1 MRFYK
6 VLPLVLVVLLTVN
19 CASIFKGSRSKID
32 LASQPTGAKVYI
44 DGNYMGDTPL
54 KLRLASKRDYAIE
67 FRMEG
72 KETKTINVQ
81 NKVGAG
87 WIVLDV
93 LGGLVPVIIDAA
105 TGSWYEF
112 DQRSV
117 TVLLD
122 KDGLA
127 PIPVPLS

>member
-1 MRFYK
+1 MRISKF
-6 VLPLVLVVLLTVN
+6 VSFCLVCLLLAS
-19 CASIFKGSRSKID
+19 CAAIIKGSRSKID
-32 LASQPTGAKVYI
+32 LASDPSGAKVYI

-54 KLRLASKRDYAIE
+54 KLRLESKRDYTIE
-67 FRMEG
+67 FRKEG
-72 KETKTINVQ
+72 YPNKTINVQ

-93 LGGLVPVIIDAA
+93 LCGLVPVIIDAA

-117 TVLLD
+117 KVILEKT
-122 KDGLA
+122 GFQ
-127 PIPVPLS
+127 PVPEF